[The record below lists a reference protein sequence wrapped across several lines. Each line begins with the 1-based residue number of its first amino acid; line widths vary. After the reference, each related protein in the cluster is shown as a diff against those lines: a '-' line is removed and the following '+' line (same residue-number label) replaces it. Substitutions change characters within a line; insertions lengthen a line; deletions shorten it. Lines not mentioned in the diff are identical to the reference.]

1 MKSFV
6 ITVFSGMCLLISG
19 QALAG
24 DIEAGKK
31 KAAEVCAACHGLDGN
46 SPNPAFPK
54 LAGQYETY
62 LEKTL
67 VAYKTGE
74 RENAI
79 MSSMA
84 AALSKEDIENLSV
97 YYSSQSGL
105 ATKK

>member
-6 ITVFSGMCLLISG
+6 ITVFSGMFLLISG

-24 DIEAGKK
+24 
-31 KAAEVCAACHGLDGN
+31 
-46 SPNPAFPK
+46 NPAFPK

-67 VAYKTGE
+67 IAYKTGE